1 MTQNQ
6 LSTPVKPF
14 GGKPSPESAASAEHP
29 AGHGSSLRL
38 GTLAGIPVNVHV
50 TFGLL
55 LAWVVLSHV
64 IQGHGLLS
72 AASGLLLVV
81 SIFGCV
87 VLHELSHALVARR
100 FGIGTR
106 EITLLPIGGVARLER
121 MPERPSQELA
131 VALVGPAT
139 SFAIAGVLFLVLWLL
154 GGPVDLERLRLVGG
168 PFLTKLMWINVGL
181 ATFNLLP
188 AFPMDGGRVL
198 RAALAMRL
206 GRHRATEWAARVGQ
220 GMAVLFAIV
229 GVLSNPMLI
238 VIAVFVWLGA
248 KSEATLVGAK
258 FALSGLPLMQA
269 MIKDFRVLSPSDSL
283 GRAVELSLTGFQRD
297 FPVVD
302 REGLVGVLTRASVL
316 KGVAERGVD
325 SPVQAFMNR
334 DFQTA
339 APSETLDVAFER
351 LQRSDCSVLLVLQE
365 GAPVGLLTADSIGQL
380 LVFAE
385 ARRSFAARA

>member
-1 MTQNQ
+1 
-6 LSTPVKPF
+6 
-14 GGKPSPESAASAEHP
+14 
-29 AGHGSSLRL
+29 L

-269 MIKDFRVLSPSDSL
+269 MITDFRVLSPSDSL